1 MKYLGRGPKALNSDQ
16 KKLPNRQWD
25 YLGEVPSVEE
35 VPKTQEWG
43 GETRGRRRP
52 LRKKKCFS
60 EAKLGKMVQD
70 STR

>member
-1 MKYLGRGPKALNSDQ
+1 MRYLGRSPKAFNIDG

-43 GETRGRRRP
+43 GECFGR
-52 LRKKKCFS
+52 
-60 EAKLGKMVQD
+60 
-70 STR
+70 